1 MFRELSILH
10 FPRFLQSHVYTPRR
24 EPQTLE
30 NVKITSRAEIRVCF
44 TEKDY
49 NLLNPVRKTV
59 DHTEHFRRLGE
70 I

>member
-10 FPRFLQSHVYTPRR
+10 FPRFLKSYVYTPRR

-30 NVKITSRAEIRVCF
+30 NVKITSRAEIRFCF
-44 TEKDY
+44 TEMDY
-49 NLLNPVRKTV
+49 NLLKRKTV
-59 DHTEHFRRLGE
+59 DHTELYRRLGE